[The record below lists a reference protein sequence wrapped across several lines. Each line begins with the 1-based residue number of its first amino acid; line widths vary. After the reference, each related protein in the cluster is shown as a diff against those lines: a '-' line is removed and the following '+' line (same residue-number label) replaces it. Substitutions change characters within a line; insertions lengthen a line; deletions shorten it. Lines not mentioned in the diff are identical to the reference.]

1 MIETS
6 DTFHKLANGGVRPLS
21 WQVLMNFTPLT
32 EDLSERAI
40 GLSVSRS
47 FEFPYNVQS
56 AIADLS
62 LDNHDGYLSFTG
74 LVTSPIADYI
84 LPNRP
89 VQIKYGFKGAGVVSN
104 FKGFTEAMP
113 TYDGDHDSIAKFT
126 ALDKLAQISGQH
138 LPNMVMMRDARTD
151 EVLEAI
157 FLALGLSQDEY
168 ELDEGEN
175 TIPFVYFD
183 ADKSVG
189 NALKELIQAENGRLW
204 QDEEGVIRFTKRST
218 NIFENQ
224 PVMMFNKTN
233 TIAVSPSRD
242 SGIINQVNISAEIRQ
257 IETTQQ
263 VFLVTND
270 NGYQQAAKDD
280 QYRVPANGTATVW
293 LSFEDPIWSAID
305 PTLDAGASTSS
316 FTVVD
321 LAGQAVSSNVSVN
334 GTLFATTYKAV
345 FTNTNNFPV
354 SIESITIWGEPAK
367 LIGGQAVEY
376 IAYDDISVQKF
387 GTKSL
392 DITEN
397 RCFGSIDNIKQ
408 YANDIIT
415 KRSDYNKQITMR
427 VKGDPALQ
435 LGDIVT
441 VSVDQFQGHYEI
453 TSIANTMDN
462 VSESKLETELT
473 LQFMIGADVQ
483 PFTLD
488 ESQLNGTDVLG

>member
-1 MIETS
+1 MIET
-6 DTFHKLANGGVRPLS
+6 TEKFHKLANGGVRPLD
-21 WQVLMNFTPLT
+21 WKILVNFTPLT
-32 EDLSERAI
+32 QDLSERAI
-40 GLSVSRS
+40 GISVSRS

-56 AIADLS
+56 AIADVS
-62 LDNHDGYLSFTG
+62 LDNHDGYLSFSG
-74 LVTSPIADYI
+74 LRMSPIADYI

-89 VQIKYGFKGAGVVSN
+89 IQIQYGFKGAGLVPN
-104 FKGFTEAMP
+104 FTGYTESMP
-113 TYDGDHDSIAKFT
+113 TYDGENDSIAKFT
-126 ALDKLAQISGQH
+126 ALDKLAQLSERH
-138 LPNMVMMRDARTD
+138 LPNMVMLRDVRTD
-151 EVLEAI
+151 EALEEI
-157 FLALGLSQDEY
+157 FTQLGLTSAEY
-168 ELDEGEN
+168 NLEQGEN

-218 NIFENQ
+218 NIFENL
-224 PVMMFNKTN
+224 PVMLFNKTN
-233 TIAVSPSRD
+233 TLSVSPSRD

-257 IETTQQ
+257 IESSQQ

-270 NGYQQAAKDD
+270 NGYQQSATDD
-280 QYRVPANGTATVW
+280 QYRVPANGSATVW
-293 LSFEDPIWSAID
+293 LSFDDPIWSAIQ
-305 PTLDAGASTSS
+305 PVLDGGASTSS

-321 LAGQAVSSNVSVN
+321 LSGQPVSQNVTVV

-345 FTNTNNFPV
+345 FTNTNSFPV
-354 SIESITIWGEPAK
+354 SVSSITIWGEPAK

-376 IAYDDISVQKF
+376 IAYDDVSVSKF

-397 RCFGSIDNIKQ
+397 RCFGSVANIKQ

-435 LGDIVT
+435 LGDVVA
-441 VSVDQFQGHYEI
+441 VSVNEFQGYYEI
-453 TSIANTMDN
+453 TTITNTMDN
-462 VSESKLETELT
+462 ISESKLETELT
-473 LQFMIGADVQ
+473 LQFMIGADIS
-483 PFTLD
+483 PFTLN

>member
-1 MIETS
+1 MINAS
-6 DTFHKLANGGVRPLS
+6 DKFHKLANGGVRPLD
-21 WQVLMNFTPLT
+21 WQVLIDFTGLD
-32 EDLSERAI
+32 EDISQRAI
-40 GLSVSRS
+40 GISVSRS
-47 FEFPYNVQS
+47 FDFPYNVQS
-56 AIADLS
+56 AIADIE
-62 LDNHDGYLSFTG
+62 LDNHDGYLSFSG
-74 LVTSPIADYI
+74 LQMSPIADYI

-89 VQIKYGFKGAGVVSN
+89 LQIKYGFKGAEVVPN
-104 FKGFTEAMP
+104 FSGYTESMP
-113 TYDGDHDSIAKFT
+113 TYDGENDSIAKFT
-126 ALDKLAQISGQH
+126 AMDKLAQLSEQH
-138 LPNMVMMRDARTD
+138 LPNMVMMKDVRTD
-151 EVLEAI
+151 EVLEEI
-157 FLALGLSQDEY
+157 FTQLGLTSAEY
-168 ELDEGEN
+168 NLEEGEN

-189 NALKELIQAENGRLW
+189 NAFKELIQAENGRLW

-233 TIAVSPSRD
+233 TIAISPSRD

-257 IETTQQ
+257 IEPSQQ

-270 NGYQQAAKDD
+270 NGYQQSASDD

-293 LSFEDPIWSAID
+293 LSFDDPIWSAIQ
-305 PTLDAGASTSS
+305 PALDAGSTTSS

-321 LAGQAVSSNVSVN
+321 LSGQAVSQDVSVV

-354 SIESITIWGEPAK
+354 SISSITIWGEPAK
-367 LIGGQAVEY
+367 LVGGQAVEY
-376 IAYDDISVQKF
+376 MAYDDVSVAKF
-387 GTKSL
+387 GTKAL
-392 DITEN
+392 NITEN
-397 RCFGSIDNIKQ
+397 KCFGSIANIKQ

-415 KRSDYNKQITMR
+415 KRSDYNKQVTMT

-441 VSVDQFQGHYEI
+441 VSINQFQGHYEI
-453 TSIANTMDN
+453 TSITNRMDN

-473 LQFMIGADVQ
+473 MQFMIGTDIE

-488 ESQLNGTDVLG
+488 ESVLDGMDVLG